1 MKSFIDTMVKLFN
14 SLYEHP
20 ERRQE
25 IAELIKHKLND
36 SFPNTCC
43 KKVFI
48 SDGNDYKPFIVNV
61 IPNVPSKNILTVEN
75 ISDYDIDIDINSFID
90 NYNYNGVDA
99 EEMVIWLYHELL
111 ANVITNETLL
121 RYKKL
126 LIKYYDVNNSS
137 IMDTIKVFGKL
148 LWIGIF
154 SRTNKEYINEDSDN
168 SNINTYILDIDCQ
181 SIWNAA
187 LAKYI
192 CINGGTPDI
201 ISAAYT
207 NRHDR
212 AQLREFN
219 ELARKYSTYVLKYNN
234 TDYSTMIKYIINS
247 TKSQLVKYYCE
258 KEPNQ
263 MIVFKEKDSFNLF
276 DDRRLLTESA
286 DEETVSTLDATRSS
300 ADLQHEYNDIE
311 IDINNIEN
319 ESDKLRVAVRI
330 RDLIV
335 AISDR
340 ILENRTYDTE
350 QLSLLREKANVLSD
364 KLSKI
369 NTDKQLS
376 VIELDASIL

>member
-14 SLYEHP
+14 SLHEHP

-154 SRTNKEYINEDSDN
+154 SRTNKEYINEDSSN

-187 LAKYI
+187 LAKYV

-201 ISAAYT
+201 ITTTYT
-207 NRHDR
+207 DRHDR

-286 DEETVSTLDATRSS
+286 DEETVSTLDATKSS
-300 ADLQHEYNDIE
+300 VDLQHEYNDIE

-335 AISDR
+335 AISNR